1 VPSASIRFPQSV
13 AGLVPPSPLRGGG
26 LGGRGLR
33 GASSPD
39 LSPPAPLSEAE
50 RGEKTRSRFFRSL
63 CFAGLFLASPISAA
77 EITVVDKPPV
87 APANSQ
93 YVSNR
98 KPLQPSGLVRLPP
111 GSVKPDG
118 WLKAMLRLQA
128 DGFHG
133 RLPDLSPFLKKDKN
147 AWLAKDGRG
156 EQGWEEVPYWLKGY
170 LNCAYALN
178 DEAMIK
184 EAHFWVEGALN
195 SQQADGWFGPGE
207 GRKGAATDL
216 VGKDDLWPNMIML
229 FIFQD
234 YFEKTGDKRVLEAMR
249 KYFKYL
255 QSVPENKF
263 LAGYWPAMRAG
274 DQLYSLLWYYN
285 RTGEEWVLDLAHKT
299 HRKAAR
305 WDTGL
310 INRHN
315 VNIAQGFREPST
327 YWMLSGKASDLA
339 ATEKVWREV
348 RDKWGRVPGGMFGSD
363 ENCRD
368 RYTGPRQMIETCGMV
383 EEMLSDELMI
393 AITGDPVWA
402 ERCED
407 VAFNS
412 LPAAFT
418 ADMKALR
425 YLTAPNMPQSDHG
438 NKAPGIQNGG
448 DMLGMNPHGHRCCQ
462 HNAGHGW
469 PYFNHHLWYATA
481 GDGLAAY
488 MYAPCTVTAKVA
500 GGVEVT
506 IEESGSY
513 PFYPDMWFRVK
524 SAKPARFSLYLRIP
538 TWCDNASIEINGKQS
553 DMTLP
558 AGKVACIDREWKSD
572 DRVKLSMPT
581 KTKIKKWADNN
592 TVSIVRGPL
601 TFSLEI
607 KEKYVR
613 YGGSEKWPA
622 YDILPDSPWNYG
634 LEFDPS
640 KPIDEVLLQ
649 GQTLPE
655 GTLPFT
661 HKTYHKLSLQARRIP
676 GWTLDKRG
684 LVNEVVHGPI
694 KSSEP
699 LETITLIPMGCCRL
713 RITAFPLID
722 NAKGKEWPPRPKL
735 KYATSASHCFDNDTP
750 DALCDDVVPKDSNDH
765 GIDRFTWWPR
775 KGSVEWVQ
783 YDFDKP
789 MPVSSAQVYWF
800 DDTPTKGGCKL
811 PKSWR
816 LLYRD
821 GKDWKPVAEPT
832 GYVMVRDSFCEVK
845 FKEVTTSALRLEVQ
859 LEKDY
864 SGGILE
870 WRAGK

>member
-1 VPSASIRFPQSV
+1 MPALTTRLLLPAALLGFAVP
-13 AGLVPPSPLRGGG
+13 GL
-26 LGGRGLR
+26 
-33 GASSPD
+33 AAD
-39 LSPPAPLSEAE
+39 
-50 RGEKTRSRFFRSL
+50 
-63 CFAGLFLASPISAA
+63 IS
-77 EITVVDKPPV
+77 VVDKPAV
-87 APANSQ
+87 TPANTQ

-98 KPLQPSGLVRLPP
+98 EPLQPSGLVRLPP

-133 RLPDLSPFLKKDKN
+133 HLQELSAFLKKDKN

-184 EAHFWVEGALN
+184 DAHFWVEGALR

-234 YFEKTGDKRVLEAMR
+234 YYEKTGDKRVLEVMR

-255 QSVPENKF
+255 ESVPEKKF
-263 LAGYWPAMRAG
+263 LVGYWPAMRAG

-285 RTGEEWVLDLAHKT
+285 RTGEEWVLDLAEKT
-299 HRKAAR
+299 HRKSAR

-315 VNIAQGFREPST
+315 VNIAQGFREPAT
-327 YWMLSGKASDLA
+327 YWLLSGKESDRA

-348 RDKWGRVPGGMFGSD
+348 RDKWGRVPGGMFGAD
-363 ENCRD
+363 EDARD

-383 EEMLSDELMI
+383 EEMLSNELLI
-393 AITGDPVWA
+393 SITGDPVWA

-418 ADMKALR
+418 ADMKCLR
-425 YLTAPNMPQSDHG
+425 YLTAPNMPQSDHA
-438 NKAPGIQNGG
+438 NKAPGIENGG
-448 DMLGMNPHGHRCCQ
+448 DMLGMNPHIHRCCQ
-462 HNAGHGW
+462 HNGGHGW

-481 GDGLAAY
+481 GNGLAAY

-506 IEESGSY
+506 IEQRRSY
-513 PFYPDMWFRVK
+513 PFDQAIEFIVK
-524 SAKPARFSLYLRIP
+524 PAKPVTFPLYVRVP
-538 TWCDNASIEINGKQS
+538 SWCDAAGVAINGERINLKF
-553 DMTLP
+553 P
-558 AGKVACIDREWKSD
+558 AGKVVCINREWRAGDSVILTLPMAVQ
-572 DRVKLSMPT
+572 VKTWPG
-581 KTKIKKWADNN
+581 NN
-592 TVSIVRGPL
+592 TVSVVRGPL
-601 TFSLEI
+601 TYSLAI

-613 YGGSEKWPA
+613 YGGTDEWPA
-622 YDILPDSPWNYG
+622 HDIIPNSPWNYG
-634 LEFDPS
+634 LEIDPAN
-640 KPIDEVLLQ
+640 PPVVAAVDPDALLARLQ
-649 GQTLPE
+649 GRPAFAQPA
-655 GTLPFT
+655 PDQI
-661 HKTYHKLSLQARRIP
+661 KVKARRIP
-676 GWTLDKRG
+676 AWTLDRRG
-684 LVNEVVHGPI
+684 LVNEVAPGPV
-694 KSSEP
+694 KSNEP
-699 LETITLIPMGCCRL
+699 LETVTLIPMGAARL
-713 RITAFPLID
+713 RITAFPRID
-722 NAKGKEWPPRPKL
+722 NDKGKDWPPPLKPKYL
-735 KYATSASHCFDNDTP
+735 ASASHCWDGDSV

-789 MPVSSAQVYWF
+789 MPVASAQVYWF

-821 GKDWKPVAEPT
+821 GKDWKPVPEPT
-832 GYVMVRDSFCEVK
+832 EYSVAKDKFCEVK
-845 FKEVTTSALRLEVQ
+845 FKSVTTSALRLEVQ

-870 WRAGK
+870 WRVSP